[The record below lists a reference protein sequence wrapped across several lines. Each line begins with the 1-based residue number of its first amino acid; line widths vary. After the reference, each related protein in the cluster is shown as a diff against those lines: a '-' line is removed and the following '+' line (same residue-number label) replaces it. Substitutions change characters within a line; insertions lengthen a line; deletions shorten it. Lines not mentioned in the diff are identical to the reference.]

1 MFRAISLPKKI
12 GFKTTFLSLLSNLN
26 PNLDLLLF
34 APAVVVLRPPSEA
47 SSIVFFF
54 LLRRFVPS
62 SFRSCQSPGS
72 VPPLSD
78 PSSIRGRFGDLDI
91 TVADLVL
98 RRRLGR
104 GFLPGAGYVG
114 CRRRLYLCCSS
125 CCRSDGTK
133 AVERCA
139 LGPAL
144 SLFSLQ
150 VDGASTTFSRI

>member
-1 MFRAISLPKKI
+1 MIK
-12 GFKTTFLSLLSNLN
+12 
-26 PNLDLLLF
+26 D
-34 APAVVVLRPPSEA
+34 VEE
-47 SSIVFFF
+47 
-54 LLRRFVPS
+54 
-62 SFRSCQSPGS
+62 
-72 VPPLSD
+72 D
-78 PSSIRGRFGDLDI
+78 PSSICGRFGDLDI
-91 TVADLVL
+91 TVADLVS

-114 CRRRLYLCCSS
+114 GRRRLYLCCSS
-125 CCRSDGTK
+125 CGRSDGTK